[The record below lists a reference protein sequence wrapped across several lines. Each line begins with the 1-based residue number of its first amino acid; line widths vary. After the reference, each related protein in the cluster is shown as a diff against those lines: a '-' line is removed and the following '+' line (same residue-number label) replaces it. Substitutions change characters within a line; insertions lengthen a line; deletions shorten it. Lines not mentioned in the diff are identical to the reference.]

1 MLDSRQAHQILLVD
15 KTASFDEV
23 KYSYRKLVLELH
35 PDKNKNKDNGMKFKK
50 ITEAYHFIKNQKKYS
65 NSNSTYSNTYQK
77 KQKREKGKN
86 FYRRAN
92 WGPNGKN
99 NTPEEDWSRFTKE
112 FEENKDWWKQYE
124 KKFWEEYDT
133 TINQTTQRSFLL
145 IQIMLP

>member
-1 MLDSRQAHQILLVD
+1 MYHTNLEMLDSRQAHQILLVD

-77 KQKREKGKN
+77 KQKREK
-86 FYRRAN
+86 A
-92 WGPNGKN
+92 
-99 NTPEEDWSRFTKE
+99 
-112 FEENKDWWKQYE
+112 
-124 KKFWEEYDT
+124 
-133 TINQTTQRSFLL
+133 
-145 IQIMLP
+145 